1 MKPSFDDE
9 GTMMRIILAC
19 AAGMSTSML
28 ANNIKHVAQERGM
41 DVEVEA
47 MSTSALGEAEWRSAD
62 VVLVGPQMRHQ
73 LPTIAAKGA
82 EYKVPVEGIPPQ
94 DYAMANGQ
102 HVLEQA
108 YTLVQ
113 QGQFQRDAGQ

>member
-1 MKPSFDDE
+1 
-9 GTMMRIILAC
+9 MRIILAC

-28 ANNIKHVAQERGM
+28 ANNMKRVAEERG
-41 DVEVEA
+41 VEIDVEA
-47 MSTSALGEAEWRSAD
+47 MSTSSLDDAQWLSAD

-73 LPTIAAKGA
+73 LPMLAARGA
-82 EYKVPVEGIPPQ
+82 EFKVPVESIPPQ

-113 QGQFQRDAGQ
+113 NQEFHRDAGLP

>member
-1 MKPSFDDE
+1 
-9 GTMMRIILAC
+9 MRIILAC

-28 ANNIKHVAQERGM
+28 ANNMKRAAQERGI
-41 DVEVEA
+41 DADIEA
-47 MSTSALGEAEWRSAD
+47 MSTSSLDDAQWRSAD

-73 LPTIAAKGA
+73 LPTLSARGA
-82 EYKVPVEGIPPQ
+82 EFHVPVESIPPQ
-94 DYAMANGQ
+94 DYAVANGQ

-113 QGQFQRDAGQ
+113 NQEFHYEAGQEYHAK